1 MLFQLLDIEPVFSFL
16 VSRVMDNEIVLTVV
30 VRTPQSC
37 FGGICVV
44 SGVTMKSKKG
54 GDSGCFC
61 DMVTGGE
68 LKLWHSLRNARIADR
83 E

>member
-1 MLFQLLDIEPVFSFL
+1 MIGNAV
-16 VSRVMDNEIVLTVV
+16 VLTVV
-30 VRTPQSC
+30 VRTPQSSL
-37 FGGICVV
+37 GGVCVV

-61 DMVTGGE
+61 NMVAVGE
-68 LKLWHSLRNARIADR
+68 LKPWHSLRNV